1 MRRGLV
7 ECDGAVDVGGE
18 ALLSVLLLASL
29 IPVGGSQVEHAQDR
43 PIGQQAE
50 EVAQV
55 APGFDAVQS
64 ATGQERDEGR
74 IDRAALVA
82 AEEEPVLP
90 TNDFTTQTAFAVVV
104 VQRQATV
111 RKEARERLALVERI
125 TDRACDR
132 RFIEDPRSRRL
143 APGKE
148 ALDNRLRFPK
158 SYRVPFSGRAIGE
171 QPLDAKQR
179 AQDRERLARELRL
192 RLERLEVVAP
202 GVRPASDFDH
212 V

>member
-90 TNDFTTQTAFAVVV
+90 YPSN
-104 VQRQATV
+104 
-111 RKEARERLALVERI
+111 
-125 TDRACDR
+125 
-132 RFIEDPRSRRL
+132 RSRRDC
-143 APGKE
+143 GG
-148 ALDNRLRFPK
+148 
-158 SYRVPFSGRAIGE
+158 GRGYWSWRCGE
-171 QPLDAKQR
+171 GSR
-179 AQDRERLARELRL
+179 SEERR
-192 RLERLEVVAP
+192 
-202 GVRPASDFDH
+202 
-212 V
+212 